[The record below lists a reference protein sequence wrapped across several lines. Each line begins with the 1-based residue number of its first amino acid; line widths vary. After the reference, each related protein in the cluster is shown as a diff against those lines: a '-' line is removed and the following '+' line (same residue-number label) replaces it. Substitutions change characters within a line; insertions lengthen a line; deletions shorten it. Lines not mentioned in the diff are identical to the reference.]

1 MKKTGIITWT
11 AGILWICIMILIY
24 FDKLKTGGFLGF
36 GILILP
42 ILLTV
47 YAVIKKIKGAIPLL
61 VIVLIVG
68 GLNLLRCTGRE
79 QIKEYIEDEYYY
91 TVYELNPGAMG
102 STSYLKNKYKTIFDI
117 KVLSVKWCI
126 ESTRSKYSDFI

>member
-1 MKKTGIITWT
+1 M
-11 AGILWICIMILIY
+11 LLIY
-24 FDKLKTGGFLGF
+24 FDKLKIGGFF
-36 GILILP
+36 GWGIMIIP
-42 ILLTV
+42 IVLTV
-47 YAVIKKIKGAIPLL
+47 YAVIKKMKGAIPFFVVALL
-61 VIVLIVG
+61 VG
-68 GLNLLRCTGRE
+68 GLNLMRCTGRE